1 MDALLTY
8 MSHGLARGNLDQ
20 LLEQEKILFC
30 CQSRLLATLWV
41 RSERGRYR
49 GGSLMPDHLLGA
61 CTTFNEGLQICRER
75 QPTILITTQLLE
87 QGSGLELITA
97 AKQLVAGLRS
107 LLFLQYEHRTL
118 LEQAVKTHSDGIVL

>member
-8 MSHGLARGNLDQ
+8 MSHGLARGSLDQ
-20 LLEQEKILFC
+20 LLEQEKIQFC

-61 CTTFNEGLQICRER
+61 CTTLNESLQICRER
-75 QPTILITTQLLE
+75 QPTLLITTQLLE

-97 AKQLVAGLRS
+97 AKQLLPDLRT

-118 LEQAVKTHSDGIVL
+118 LEQAMKTHSDGIVL